1 MLRNFTLFSVKLYKE
16 TIFYLQ
22 NFFGIQSEFTVTRF
36 AEIFISIFSKLSSSV
51 SKFSELINAS
61 HKIIGK

>member
-22 NFFGIQSEFTVTRF
+22 NFFGIHSEFTVTRF
-36 AEIFISIFSKLSSSV
+36 AEIFIINIF
-51 SKFSELINAS
+51 
-61 HKIIGK
+61 